1 MLLARLAFE
10 RALRGEPNDGVRELA
25 RTALGRGALLDVETS
40 DGLSYYL
47 ATTALVLSE
56 DVQAA
61 ELALTAAVED
71 ANDRGSRVGLA
82 TAAGFRAWAILRRGR
97 LAQAEAD
104 AEQALQAQRSGWRVF
119 VPAAHGVL
127 ADVLIERGDL
137 EGAATRLAL
146 AERGASR
153 REDALSGIVHG
164 FGGARLDLALGR
176 PAEALARARGRG
188 RAAGGRSACSTPP
201 RCPWRGWA
209 ALACSQL
216 GQADRGRELA
226 DYEVELAR
234 RIGARGALGRSLQM
248 RALLEQ
254 GTARL
259 ELLREAVEQLE
270 GSQLAL
276 SRAHALVALGAALRR
291 AGKRRD
297 AREPLRQGMD
307 LAERCGASAL
317 VRRAAEELAAT
328 GARPRRTALSGAGSL
343 TPREQQVARLAAAG
357 EVQPRDRRRPR
368 RDDQDGRVAPAP
380 VVHQARRQLA
390 SRAGSHARRGR
401 RGRRPR
407 LTLRVGGPGFRRC
420 CWRGRIERRCR
431 APVRPETQA
440 VRHRRR

>member
-1 MLLARLAFE
+1 M
-10 RALRGEPNDGVRELA
+10 
-25 RTALGRGALLDVETS
+25 
-40 DGLSYYL
+40 
-47 ATTALVLSE
+47 
-56 DVQAA
+56 QAA

-71 ANDRGSRVGLA
+71 ANDRGSRVGMS

-127 ADVLIERGDL
+127 ADVLLERGDL

-146 AERGASR
+146 AERGSSR

-176 PAEALARARGRG
+176 PAEALRALEDAGERLEDLGVLNP
-188 RAAGGRSACSTPP
+188 AAV
-201 RCPWRGWA
+201 PWRGWA

-226 DYEVELAR
+226 DHEVELAR
-234 RIGARGALGRSLQM
+234 RIGARGSLGRSLQM

-254 GTARL
+254 GPARL
-259 ELLREAVEQLE
+259 ELLREAVDQLE

-276 SRAHALVALGAALRR
+276 SRAHALVGFGATLRR

-297 AREPLRQGMD
+297 AREPLRQGME
-307 LAERCGASAL
+307 LAERCGASTL

-328 GARPRRTALSGAGSL
+328 GARPRRTALSGTGSL
-343 TPREQQVARLAAAG
+343 TPREQQVARLAA
-357 EVQPRDRRRPR
+357 Q
-368 RDDQDGRVAPAP
+368 GRSNREIAEEL
-380 VVHQARRQLA
+380 VVTIKTVEWHLRQSFIKLA
-390 SRAGSHARRGR
+390 VSSRAELAA
-401 RGRRPR
+401 
-407 LTLRVGGPGFRRC
+407 TLDDDGGGDS
-420 CWRGRIERRCR
+420 G
-431 APVRPETQA
+431 
-440 VRHRRR
+440 